1 MRTSKSA
8 YNPHLDKISGQLVF
22 VKALIF
28 LIIVLLITVLVRA
41 DWKLENI
48 QIIPTSKQT
57 TTSVFTLNETSAE
70 VIHYSVSKTSLD
82 IKV

>member
-1 MRTSKSA
+1 MRTSKSS
-8 YNPHLDKISGQLVF
+8 YNPHLDKITGQLVF

-28 LIIVLLITVLVRA
+28 LIVVLLIAVLVRA

-57 TTSVFTLNETSAE
+57 TTSVYTSNEIPT
-70 VIHYSVSKTSLD
+70 
-82 IKV
+82 KVFHVNPQ